1 MADFEKDL
9 LNKLLNQYERSVLST
24 VGSKNNRQIRL
35 TTKNKELSTYARPDS
50 YNYRASNDATLRKLE
65 NNGFILVKWDKND
78 DFESLTLNIENV
90 GAVYNYLKRYNPKD
104 ELANVKQVLRNENC
118 SGFIAE
124 FIEFCQENIANKY
137 VYPKKY
143 FDDANQLKSILKG
156 LKAIVELQQET
167 RIRDFSVKVYG
178 DSKVFE
184 KIKGKVAKVIKD
196 FDAQCNAESD
206 DDILAEYNIVK
217 NSTYVLIKNAF
228 VFKLNNA
235 TIDLDSLG
243 FEYALSDEM
252 IKALVPIEISAER
265 VITVENLTSFYGMQD
280 SKALIIYLGGYHNHT
295 KNMLLQ
301 RIKDIFPQGEYY
313 HFGDIDAGG
322 FYILNHLKEAT
333 GIPFKPYKMG
343 VAELETKSGYVKK
356 LTDND
361 KRRLELMK
369 QDNRFIQF
377 WDVIEYMLEH
387 NVKLEQEILD

>member
-1 MADFEKDL
+1 MADFEKEV
-9 LNKLLNQYERSVLST
+9 LNKLLDLYEGSVLST
-24 VGSKNNRQIRL
+24 VGSKRDTKIRL
-35 TTKNKELSTYARPDS
+35 TTKNKELSTYVRPDS
-50 YNYRASNDATLRKLE
+50 YNYRSSNDTILRKLE
-65 NNGFILVKWDKND
+65 KMGFIIVEWDKYGC
-78 DFESLTLNIENV
+78 FKSLILKIENAGV
-90 GAVYNYLKRYNPKD
+90 VYSYLKRPNPKD
-104 ELANVKQVLRNENC
+104 EIVKVKQVLSNDNY

-124 FIEFCQENIANKY
+124 FIEHCQEYIANKY
-137 VYPKKY
+137 AYPKKY
-143 FDDANQLKSILKG
+143 FDDANQLENILKG

-167 RIRDFSVKVYG
+167 KIRDFSVKVYG

-184 KIKGKVAKVIKD
+184 KFKGKVAKIIKD
-196 FDAQCNAESD
+196 FDAQCNADSD
-206 DDILAEYNIVK
+206 DDVLAEYNIVK
-217 NSTYVLIKNAF
+217 NSTYVLIKNAL

-235 TIDLDSLG
+235 TIDLESLG

-252 IKALVPIEISAER
+252 IKALVPIKISAER
-265 VITVENLTSFYGMQD
+265 VITVENLTSFYGLQD

-301 RIKDIFPQGEYY
+301 RIKNIFPKAEYY

-322 FYILNHLKEAT
+322 FYILNHLRKTT

-343 VAELETKSGYVKK
+343 IAELEAKSGYLNK

-369 QDNRFIQF
+369 QNNRFIEF
-377 WDVIEYMLEH
+377 LDVIEYMLEH

>member
-1 MADFEKDL
+1 MADFEKEV
-9 LNKLLNQYERSVLST
+9 LNKLLDLYERSVLST

-35 TTKNKELSTYARPDS
+35 TTKNKELSTYDRPDS
-50 YNYRASNDATLRKLE
+50 YNYRSSNDATLRKLE
-65 NNGFILVKWDKND
+65 EMDFIIVKWDKNNE
-78 DFESLTLNIENV
+78 FESLTLNLENV
-90 GAVYNYLKRYNPKD
+90 GAIYNHLKRQNPKD
-104 ELANVKQVLRNENC
+104 EIAKVNQVLSNGNY

-124 FIEFCQENIANKY
+124 FIEFSQEYIANKY
-137 VYPKKY
+137 AYPKKY

-167 RIRDFSVKVYG
+167 KIRDFSVKVYG
-178 DSKVFE
+178 DSKAFE

-196 FDAQCNAESD
+196 FDAQCNVESD

-243 FEYALSDEM
+243 FEYSLSDEM
-252 IKALVPIEISAER
+252 IKALVPIKISAER
-265 VITVENLTSFYGMQD
+265 VITVENLTSFYGLQD

-301 RIKDIFPQGEYY
+301 RIKNIFPKDEYY

-333 GIPFKPYKMG
+333 GISFKPYKMG
-343 VAELETKSGYVKK
+343 IAELETNIGKLKS
-356 LTDND
+356 LTEND
-361 KRRLELMK
+361 KKRLTLMR
-369 QDNRFIQF
+369 QDSRFLEFQE
-377 WDVIEYMLEH
+377 VITYMLEH

>member
-1 MADFEKDL
+1 MADFEKEV
-9 LNKLLNQYERSVLST
+9 LNKLLDLYERSVWST

-35 TTKNKELSTYARPDS
+35 TTKNKELSTYDRPDS
-50 YNYRASNDATLRKLE
+50 YNYRSSNDATLRKLE
-65 NNGFILVKWDKND
+65 KMKFIIVKWDKNEE
-78 DFESLTLNIENV
+78 FESLRLNIENV
-90 GAVYNYLKRYNPKD
+90 EAIYNYLRRQNPKD
-104 ELANVKQVLRNENC
+104 EVAKVKQVLSNDNC
-118 SGFIAE
+118 AGFIAE
-124 FIEFCQENIANKY
+124 FIEFCQEYIANKY
-137 VYPKKY
+137 AYPKRY
-143 FDDANQLKSILKG
+143 FDDANQLECILKG

-184 KIKGKVAKVIKD
+184 KIKGKVAKIIKD
-196 FDAQCNAESD
+196 FDAQCNVESD

-235 TIDLDSLG
+235 TIDLDSVR

-252 IKALVPIEISAER
+252 IKALVPIKISAER
-265 VITVENLTSFYGMQD
+265 VITVENLTSFYGLQD

-301 RIKDIFPQGEYY
+301 RIKNIFSKGEYY

-343 VAELETKSGYVKK
+343 IAELETKSGYVKK
-356 LTDND
+356 LTEND

-369 QDNRFIQF
+369 QDNRFIEF
-377 WDVIEYMLEH
+377 WNVIEYMLEH

>member
-1 MADFEKDL
+1 MADFEKEV
-9 LNKLLNQYERSVLST
+9 LNKLLDLYERSVLST
-24 VGSKNNRQIRL
+24 IGSKNNRQIRL
-35 TTKNKELSTYARPDS
+35 TTKNKELSTYERPDS
-50 YNYRASNDATLRKLE
+50 YNYRSSNDATLRKLE
-65 NNGFILVKWDKND
+65 KMEFIIVKWDKNNE
-78 DFESLTLNIENV
+78 FESLILNLENV
-90 GAVYNYLKRYNPKD
+90 GAIYNHLKRQNPKD
-104 ELANVKQVLRNENC
+104 ELANVKQVLSNDNC

-124 FIEFCQENIANKY
+124 FIESCQKYIANKY
-137 VYPKKY
+137 AYPKRY
-143 FDDANQLKSILKG
+143 FDDADQLANILKG

-178 DSKVFE
+178 DSKEFE
-184 KIKGKVAKVIKD
+184 KIKGKVAKIIKD

-228 VFKLNNA
+228 LFKLNNA

-265 VITVENLTSFYGMQD
+265 VITVENLTSFYGLQD

-295 KNMLLQ
+295 KNLLLQ
-301 RIKDIFPQGEYY
+301 RIKNIFPKGEYY

-343 VAELETKSGYVKK
+343 IAELETKSGYLKK

-361 KRRLELMK
+361 NRRLGLMK
-369 QDNRFIQF
+369 QDNRFIEF
-377 WDVIEYMLEH
+377 WDVIEYMLEN

>member
-124 FIEFCQENIANKY
+124 FIEFCQENIANEY

>member
-1 MADFEKDL
+1 MADFEKEV
-9 LNKLLNQYERSVLST
+9 LNKLLDLYERSVWST

-35 TTKNKELSTYARPDS
+35 TTKNKEYERPDS
-50 YNYRASNDATLRKLE
+50 YNYRSSNDATLRKLE
-65 NNGFILVKWDKND
+65 KMEFIIVKWDKNNE
-78 DFESLTLNIENV
+78 FESLILNLENV
-90 GAVYNYLKRYNPKD
+90 GAIYNHLKRQNPKD
-104 ELANVKQVLRNENC
+104 EIANVKQVLSNDNY

-124 FIEFCQENIANKY
+124 FIEFCQEYIANKY
-137 VYPKKY
+137 AYPKRY
-143 FDDANQLKSILKG
+143 FDDANQLECILKG

-178 DSKVFE
+178 DSKEFE
-184 KIKGKVAKVIKD
+184 KIKCKVAKIIKD

-228 VFKLNNA
+228 EFKLNNA
-235 TIDLDSLG
+235 TIDLNSLG

-252 IKALVPIEISAER
+252 IKALIPIKISAEK
-265 VITVENLTSFYGMQD
+265 VITVENLTSFYGLQD

-301 RIKDIFPQGEYY
+301 RIKNIFPKCAYY

-343 VAELETKSGYVKK
+343 ITELETKSGYVKK

-361 KRRLELMK
+361 KRRLGLMK
-369 QDNRFIQF
+369 QDNRFIEF
-377 WDVIEYMLEH
+377 WDVIKYMLEH

>member
-1 MADFEKDL
+1 MADFEKEV
-9 LNKLLNQYERSVLST
+9 LNKLLDQYECSVLST
-24 VGSKNNRQIRL
+24 VGSKKDIKIKL
-35 TTKNKELSTYARPDS
+35 TTKNKELSTYVRPDS
-50 YNYRASNDATLRKLE
+50 YNYRVSNDTILHKLE
-65 NNGFILVKWDKND
+65 KKGFIIVKWDKNEY
-78 DFESLTLNIENV
+78 FESLILNIENV
-90 GAVYNYLKRYNPKD
+90 GAVYSYLRRQNPKD
-104 ELANVKQVLRNENC
+104 EISKVKQVLSNDNY

-124 FIEFCQENIANKY
+124 FIEFCQEYIANKY
-137 VYPKKY
+137 AYPKRY
-143 FDDANQLKSILKG
+143 FDDANQLESILKG

-167 RIRDFSVKVYG
+167 MIRDFSVKVYG
-178 DSKVFE
+178 DSKAFE
-184 KIKGKVAKVIKD
+184 KIKGKAAKIIKD

-252 IKALVPIEISAER
+252 IKALVPIKISAER
-265 VITVENLTSFYGMQD
+265 VITVENLTSFYGLQD

-301 RIKDIFPQGEYY
+301 RIKNIFPKGEYY

-343 VAELETKSGYVKK
+343 IVELETKSGYLKK

-361 KRRLELMK
+361 KRRLGLMK
-369 QDNRFIQF
+369 QDNRFIEF
-377 WDVIEYMLEH
+377 WDIIEYMLGH

>member
-1 MADFEKDL
+1 MADFENEV
-9 LNKLLNQYERSVLST
+9 LNKLLDIYEKSVLST

-35 TTKNKELSTYARPDS
+35 TTKNKELSTYVRHDS
-50 YNYRASNDATLRKLE
+50 YNYRASNDATLRRLE
-65 NNGFILVKWDKND
+65 DKGFILVKWDKNN
-78 DFESLTLNIENV
+78 DFESLVLNLENV
-90 GAVYNYLKRYNPKD
+90 ETIYNYLKRQNPKD
-104 ELANVKQVLRNENC
+104 EIAKVNHVLSNGNY
-118 SGFIAE
+118 SGFVAE
-124 FIEFCQENIANKY
+124 FIEFCQEYVANKY
-137 VYPKKY
+137 AYPKKY

-156 LKAIVELQQET
+156 LEAIVELQQET
-167 RIRDFSVKVYG
+167 RIRDFSVKAYG
-178 DSKVFE
+178 DSKAFE
-184 KIKGKVAKVIKD
+184 KIKGKVAKIIKD

-235 TIDLDSLG
+235 IIDLDLLG
-243 FEYALSDEM
+243 FEYSLSDEM
-252 IKALVPIEISAER
+252 IKALVPIKISAER
-265 VITVENLTSFYGMQD
+265 VITVENLTSFYGLQD

-369 QDNRFIQF
+369 RDNRFIEF

>member
-1 MADFEKDL
+1 MADFEKEV
-9 LNKLLNQYERSVLST
+9 LNKLLDLYERSVWST

-35 TTKNKELSTYARPDS
+35 TTKNKELSTYERPDS
-50 YNYRASNDATLRKLE
+50 YNYRSSNDATLRKLE
-65 NNGFILVKWDKND
+65 KMEFIIVKWDKNNE
-78 DFESLTLNIENV
+78 FESLILNLENV
-90 GAVYNYLKRYNPKD
+90 GAIYNHLKRQNPKD
-104 ELANVKQVLRNENC
+104 ELANVKQVLSNDNY

-124 FIEFCQENIANKY
+124 FIEFCQEYIANKY
-137 VYPKKY
+137 AYPKRY
-143 FDDANQLKSILKG
+143 FDDANQLECILKG

-178 DSKVFE
+178 DSKEFE
-184 KIKGKVAKVIKD
+184 KIKCKVAKIIKD

-228 VFKLNNA
+228 EFKLNNA
-235 TIDLDSLG
+235 TIDLSSLG

-252 IKALVPIEISAER
+252 IKALIPIKISAEK
-265 VITVENLTSFYGMQD
+265 VITVENLTSFYGLQD
-280 SKALIIYLGGYHNHT
+280 SRALIIYLGGYHNHT

-301 RIKDIFPQGEYY
+301 RIKNIFPKGAYY

-343 VAELETKSGYVKK
+343 IAELETKSGYVKK

-361 KRRLELMK
+361 KRRLGLMK
-369 QDNRFIQF
+369 QDNRFIEF
-377 WDVIEYMLEH
+377 WDVIKYMLEH